1 MVFPFPQL
9 NPTIYLHFRALFEK
23 SSLKTLKNFTEKG
36 NPNPK
41 GQKFLS
47 LKYFTKILQQNFKI
61 RHYIFESTKVCE
73 RKR

>member
-9 NPTIYLHFRALFEK
+9 NQTIYLHFRALFEK
-23 SSLKTLKNFTEKG
+23 SSPKFSKAFLKKTF
-36 NPNPK
+36 K